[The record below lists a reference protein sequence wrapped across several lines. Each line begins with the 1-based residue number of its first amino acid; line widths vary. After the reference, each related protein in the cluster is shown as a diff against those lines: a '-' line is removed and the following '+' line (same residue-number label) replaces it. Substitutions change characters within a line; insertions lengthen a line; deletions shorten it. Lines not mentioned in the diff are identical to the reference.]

1 MRYVNT
7 QTGRELETDCVISGG
22 GWQPLQADEQAEEKS
37 EEAAEKK
44 GKKKL

>member
-22 GWQPLQADEQAEEKS
+22 GWQPLQADEQTEEMS
-37 EEAAEKK
+37 VEAADNN
-44 GKKKL
+44 GK